1 MRNYGHKGGS
11 MRALSAASR
20 TLAMLALVSVAA
32 SGCSQWGQLKA
43 QKVFKDANSAYQKQD
58 FKKASELYEEVVA
71 NDPEKGVAYFF
82 LGNSYDNQYKI
93 TSERI
98 PENDAMLTKAV
109 AAYQTCADKTL
120 NSADPNDQ
128 IYGRR
133 ALEYL
138 ALAYGSDKL
147 NDPTAAEPVIQKLIQ
162 LDPAEPANYV
172 ALARLYEEAGIYDE
186 AEKVLMMA
194 KNAKPD
200 DPGIYAVIAAYYNR
214 QGDIDKTIQALEEGA
229 SKEPNNPVGPFT
241 VATYYWDN
249 AQKNF
254 RLTPEQKMEQVMKGI
269 ASVDKALQLRPD
281 YMEALVYKGLLLR
294 TQANLETEPSKQQA
308 LLKEAESLREQAEEI
323 RKKKATGA
331 GTE

>member
-1 MRNYGHKGGS
+1 MRIYGHKGGS
-11 MRALSAASR
+11 MRALVGASR
-20 TLAMLALVSVAA
+20 GLAMLALVSLTTV
-32 SGCSQWGQLKA
+32 GCGQWGQLKA

-58 FKKASELYEEVVA
+58 FKKAAELYEEVVA
-71 NDPEKGVAYFF
+71 NDPEKGLAYFF

-138 ALAYGSDKL
+138 ALAYGNDKL
-147 NDPTAAEPVIQKLIQ
+147 NDPAKAEPVIQKLIQ

-172 ALARLYEEAGIYDE
+172 ALARLYEEAGVYDE
-186 AEKVLMMA
+186 AEKVLMYA
-194 KNAKPD
+194 KQAKPD

-214 QGDIDKTIQALEEGA
+214 QGEIDKTIQALEEGA
-229 SKEPNNPVGPFT
+229 SKEPTNPVGPFT

-254 RLTPEQKMEQVMKGI
+254 RLTPEQKMEQVQKGL
-269 ASVDKALQLRPD
+269 ASVDKAIQLRPE

-294 TQANLETEPSKQQA
+294 TQANLEKDPAKQQA
-308 LLKEAESLREQAEEI
+308 LLKEAEALHDQAEEL
-323 RKKKATGA
+323 RKRKATGA
-331 GTE
+331 TE

>member
-1 MRNYGHKGGS
+1 MRNHGHKVGS
-11 MRALSAASR
+11 MRSLAALAAL
-20 TLAMLALVSVAA
+20 TLLSVAA
-32 SGCSQWGQLKA
+32 AGCTQWGQLAAK
-43 QKVFKDANSAYQKQD
+43 KVFRDANSAYQKQD
-58 FKKASELYEEVVA
+58 FPKAAELYEEVLR
-71 NDPEKGVAYFF
+71 NDPEYGLAYFF

-93 TSERI
+93 TSERL

-120 NSADPNDQ
+120 NDPDPNTS

-138 ALAYGSDKL
+138 VLAYGAEKL
-147 NDPTAAEPVIQKLIQ
+147 NDPAAAEPIIIKLIS

-172 ALARLYEEAGIYDE
+172 ALSRLYEEAGIYDE
-186 AEKVLMMA
+186 ADKVLMMA

-200 DPGIYAVIAAYYNR
+200 DPGIYAVIAAHYNR
-214 QGDIDKTIQALEEGA
+214 QGEIEKTIQALEEGA
-229 SKEPNNPVGPFT
+229 SKEPTNPVGPFT

-269 ASVDKALQLRPD
+269 TNVDKAIQLRPD

-294 TQANLETEPSKQQA
+294 TQANLEKEPAKQQA
-308 LLKEAESLREQAEEI
+308 LLREAEALRDQAEEI
-323 RKKKATGA
+323 RKKKATGT